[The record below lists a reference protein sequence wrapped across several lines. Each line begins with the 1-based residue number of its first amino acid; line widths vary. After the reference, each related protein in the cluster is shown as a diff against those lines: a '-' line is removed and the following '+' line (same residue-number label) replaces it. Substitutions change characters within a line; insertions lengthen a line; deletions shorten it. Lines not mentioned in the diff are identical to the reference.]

1 MMRRVPHAVGVG
13 YEVDPQVFELTK
25 RNLSIFDCHSR
36 YPGTHSA
43 DFHLRRPLL
52 RQQATVNRDGVA
64 GHVARLV
71 GGENQRD

>member
-1 MMRRVPHAVGVG
+1 VGVG

-43 DFHLRRPLL
+43 EAVVRQWEDIHLLRPLL
-52 RQQATVNRDGVA
+52 RQRATVNRDGVA